1 MKRPADSLMPAAK
14 VCGVAAPLV
23 VLAVAFTGPV
33 QAQNLQPGLWEFK
46 HDIRAPGRPDMAA
59 QMAQLRERMKS
70 MPPQAR
76 QMMEQQLASM
86 GVGIGSGGS
95 LRVCMTPEDVR
106 QEPVYEGYRDDDC
119 TYTQVK
125 RSGNTWTGRVTCT
138 DPARQGD
145 FRTTWHGPTH
155 FSTAS
160 VLSGAQGRTEMNI
173 DARRISGD
181 CGAVAKR
188 PRR

>member
-1 MKRPADSLMPAAK
+1 MKRPADSMVPAAK
-14 VCGVAAPLV
+14 LCGVAAPLV
-23 VLAVAFTGPV
+23 ALVMAFTGPV

-86 GVGIGSGGS
+86 GVGIGGGGS
-95 LRVCMTPEDVR
+95 LRICMTPEDVR
-106 QEPVYEGYRDDDC
+106 HEPVYEGYRDDDC

-125 RSGNTWTGRVTCT
+125 RSGNSWSGRVTCT
-138 DPARQGD
+138 DPARQGE
-145 FRTTWHGPTH
+145 FRTTWHGPAH
-155 FSTAS
+155 FSTDMA
-160 VLSGAQGRTEMNI
+160 LSGADGRMDMKI
-173 DARRISGD
+173 DARRIGSD
-181 CGAVAKR
+181 CGAVAA
-188 PRR
+188 RRR